1 MFVVIPVSPG
11 GAEARQGADR
21 EVLGMLENL
30 GLVEQ
35 YEEVFN
41 KQELSLEDIADMN
54 HEELK
59 SIGITSLKHRKAIIN
74 YVSGITLL

>member
-1 MFVVIPVSPG
+1 MILISPG
-11 GAEARQGADR
+11 GAEARPRADR

-54 HEELK
+54 HEDLK

-74 YVSGITLL
+74 YVSGITF

>member
-1 MFVVIPVSPG
+1 MTLISPG
-11 GAEARQGADR
+11 GAEVIPRADR
-21 EVLGMLENL
+21 EVLGMLEYL

-41 KQELSLEDIADMN
+41 KQELSLTDIADLD

-74 YVSGITLL
+74 YVSGITF